1 MTQRAP
7 IISEAD
13 LMHRSTAASSVVPGF
28 RALVPV
34 SITMMIGMM
43 EALAAPP

>member
-13 LMHRSTAASSVVPGF
+13 LAVGVKQTVQAAPSF
-28 RALVPV
+28 IALPLV
-34 SITMMIGMM
+34 SITMMIG
-43 EALAAPP
+43 